1 MISSRVAADA
11 LLFGQMALFG
21 WCMGMAYDGL
31 HIFRN
36 TLPHS
41 RRWVDRE
48 DLVFWICA
56 GLLFF
61 DWLVRHVRG
70 ELRISEILAALAGA
84 AVYQYTISPFLVKSV
99 SLLLRILTKLMKKL
113 FFPACLCIKWL
124 KNHLKRG
131 RISMYGHLKRFGKRK
146 KDRGERKN
154 NGESRV

>member
-21 WCMGMAYDGL
+21 WCMGMAYSPQQ
-31 HIFRN
+31 
-36 TLPHS
+36 TLGGQ
-41 RRWVDRE
+41 RRSCVL
-48 DLVFWICA
+48 DLRRSS
-56 GLLFF
+56 FF